1 MLETAKI
8 LKEIDWAKNLKELE
22 IVFDKYLWKKWLLNE
37 EFKKMATLSIEEKKE
52 YGKILSDAKLTLTE
66 TYESKEQILS
76 IDSINEKLR
85 EDIVDIS
92 LEGKK
97 VEQWSE
103 SLVTKARRDA
113 EEIFK
118 SMWFFVEYGHDMVTK
133 YENFVA
139 VNIPLTHPATEMH
152 DTIYVT
158 EKDSWWDNLVMR
170 THTSSMQNYMIK
182 KYWVPLKIIVPWR
195 CYRFDEMDSS
205 HDTAFWQVEWMVI
218 DENISIG
225 VFKSI
230 MSKFVSAVFKDKIEL
245 RIRPGFFPFV
255 EPGFEIDAACPICK
269 GKWCWLCKNSGRI
282 EIIPAWMIHPN
293 VLKEAWVDT
302 NKYSGFAFWMW
313 LTRIAAIKYWIK
325 DIRYFTN
332 GDLRFAK
339 SFK

>member
-8 LKEIDWAKNLKELE
+8 LKEIDGAKNLKELE
-22 IVFDKYLWKKWLLNE
+22 IVFDKYLGKKGLLNE

-97 VEQWSE
+97 VEQGSE

-118 SMWFFVEYGHDMVTK
+118 SMGFFVEYGHDMVTK

-158 EKDSWWDNLVMR
+158 EKDSGGDNLVMR

-182 KYWVPLKIIVPWR
+182 KYGVPLKIIVPGR

-205 HDTAFWQVEWMVI
+205 HDTAFWQVEGMVI

-269 GKWCWLCKNSGRI
+269 GKGCGLCKNSGRI
-282 EIIPAWMIHPN
+282 EIIPAGMIHPN
-293 VLKEAWVDT
+293 VLKEAGVDT
-302 NKYSGFAFWMW
+302 NKYSGFAFGMG
-313 LTRIAAIKYWIK
+313 LTRIAAIKYGIK